1 MPTKWSFDIDWRAI
15 LELCNRFNGVE
26 PKDYGIA
33 VVNRKHKLRGGWK
46 RR

>member
-1 MPTKWSFDIDWRAI
+1 MPTKWSLDADWRGMI
-15 LELCNRFNGVE
+15 ELINSSYLTP